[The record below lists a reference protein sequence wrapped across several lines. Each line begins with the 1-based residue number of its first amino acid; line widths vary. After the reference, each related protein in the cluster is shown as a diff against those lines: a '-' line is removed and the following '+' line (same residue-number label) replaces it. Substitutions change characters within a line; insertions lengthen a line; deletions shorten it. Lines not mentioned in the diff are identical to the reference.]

1 MGLYSSNRISSI
13 SAPEFSQRT
22 DILGDQV
29 VYDESYIESIDKD
42 SSYTNPMEVCIQ
54 IRQESHNLFNRLIE
68 ADFQTSMDVQM
79 LNESSKEDLKKNNDA
94 KKADIIGTTNKILTG
109 VANSANQAGAN
120 TTTKINAMVKSDSD
134 VRSKYIKVINSANLQ
149 GFKGIRHF
157 VLPGKEYENTVMQIT
172 SLKEYNTVLNSV
184 AKKIKSAKSKDEI
197 DDLFSQFGKQISDI
211 YNKRDADI
219 RTNCS
224 TKSEKLMD
232 RWVPTDNE
240 IKAIVAFS
248 DGARIKTNINAGTK
262 NLYAGIN
269 KMLSTAVTI
278 MSSINCN
285 DGEISVYKIDR
296 IGKMCST
303 FSYLASAMITDF
315 YALSSREFAA
325 YRKALLV
332 LGHYA
337 TKRSKKQTVSEAVLF
352 SIGESS
358 DIYVYDYFED

>member
-1 MGLYSSNRISSI
+1 
-13 SAPEFSQRT
+13 
-22 DILGDQV
+22 
-29 VYDESYIESIDKD
+29 
-42 SSYTNPMEVCIQ
+42 
-54 IRQESHNLFNRLIE
+54 
-68 ADFQTSMDVQM
+68 
-79 LNESSKEDLKKNNDA
+79 
-94 KKADIIGTTNKILTG
+94 
-109 VANSANQAGAN
+109 
-120 TTTKINAMVKSDSD
+120 
-134 VRSKYIKVINSANLQ
+134 
-149 GFKGIRHF
+149 
-157 VLPGKEYENTVMQIT
+157 
-172 SLKEYNTVLNSV
+172 
-184 AKKIKSAKSKDEI
+184 
-197 DDLFSQFGKQISDI
+197 
-211 YNKRDADI
+211 
-219 RTNCS
+219 
-224 TKSEKLMD
+224 MD

-240 IKAIVAFS
+240 IKAIVAFA

-303 FSYLASAMITDF
+303 FSYLASAMITNF
-315 YALSSREFAA
+315 YAFSSREFAA